1 MYPYF
6 NGGCLRVLIDLNS
19 ARKWI
24 IRALED
30 PIAEILL
37 ENSHL
42 TKIQLETLL
51 IDILAEENAEK
62 RIKYDEKVKLRL
74 KKGGISRGAF
84 NRTLKQARK
93 NVISTIYSIL
103 LLGYLGF
110 WDTPQMEVFIE
121 ASHRL
126 QTYMDAYQ
134 EVWERYRDG
143 RASDEDLK
151 AIELIKAQLTEQF
164 ESLARLKNLARK
176 V

>member
-1 MYPYF
+1 M
-6 NGGCLRVLIDLNS
+6 IDLSS

-24 IRALED
+24 IRTLED

-37 ENSHL
+37 KNSHF

-51 IDILAEENAEK
+51 IDVLAEENAEK
-62 RIKYDEKVKLRL
+62 PIKYEEKVKLRL
-74 KKGGISRGAF
+74 KKGGISRGSF
-84 NRTLKQARK
+84 NRTLKQARR
-93 NVISTIYSIL
+93 NVIRTVYSIL

-110 WDTPQMEVFIE
+110 LDNPQMEVFIE

-134 EVWERYRDG
+134 EVWERYTTG
-143 RASDEDLK
+143 KASEEDLK
-151 AIELIKAQLTEQF
+151 AIELMKTQLTEQL
-164 ESLARLKNLARK
+164 ESLARPKTLARK

>member
-1 MYPYF
+1 M
-6 NGGCLRVLIDLNS
+6 IDINS

-24 IRALED
+24 SRALDD

-51 IDILAEENAEK
+51 IDVLVEENAEK
-62 RIKYDEKVKLRL
+62 RIKYEEKVKLRL
-74 KKGGISRGAF
+74 KRGGISRGSF
-84 NRTLKQARK
+84 NRTLKQARR
-93 NVISTIYSIL
+93 NVIRTVYSIL

-110 WDTPQMEVFIE
+110 LDNPQMEVFIE

-134 EVWERYRDG
+134 EVWERYTTG
-143 RASDEDLK
+143 KASEEDLR
-151 AIELIKAQLTEQF
+151 AIELMKAQLTEQL
-164 ESLARLKNLARK
+164 ESLARPKTLARK